1 MNRFTSK
8 SSGSDC
14 DILICRITKIDADV
28 WLHEVLTFEEG
39 SLKPRKYEHYFDRY
53 AEPEHIP
60 HKFAGETDRDV
71 LADINAFMPRLAQTA
86 PGVVTVNYTRASLNK
101 LFNSYAP
108 VFEDTE

>member
-14 DILICRITKIDADV
+14 DILICRITKIDADM

-60 HKFAGETDRDV
+60 HKFAGETDKDV
-71 LADINAFMPRLAQTA
+71 LADINEFMPRLTQA
-86 PGVVTVNYTRASLNK
+86 PRGVVTVNYTFDSLNK
-101 LFNSYAP
+101 LFNSFVP
-108 VFEDTE
+108 VFEEPQ